1 MFFIYVVVA
10 LNMPLWGFPT
20 LSSCLGICYLLQ
32 LFKIKI
38 QEDKTKTNIS
48 KLKENIKRKR
58 RWMRDPFN
66 WTVRN
71 KTIILKD
78 IKYTTY
84 TETLY
89 RYPRPLP
96 LPLLSLRF
104 YVTFDQVDLEDF
116 ISLVSSMSSGP
127 YTFCVSFSQGSL
139 SS

>member
-1 MFFIYVVVA
+1 
-10 LNMPLWGFPT
+10 
-20 LSSCLGICYLLQ
+20 
-32 LFKIKI
+32 
-38 QEDKTKTNIS
+38 
-48 KLKENIKRKR
+48 
-58 RWMRDPFN
+58 MRDPFN
-66 WTVRN
+66 LTVRN
-71 KTIILKD
+71 KIIILKD

-89 RYPRPLP
+89 RYTRPLP